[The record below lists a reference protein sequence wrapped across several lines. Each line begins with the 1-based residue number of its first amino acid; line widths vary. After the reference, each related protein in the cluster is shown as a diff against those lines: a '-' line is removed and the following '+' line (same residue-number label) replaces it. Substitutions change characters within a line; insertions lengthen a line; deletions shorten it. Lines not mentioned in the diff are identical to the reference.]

1 MKDQDKVLNV
11 EIGTFFFF
19 KVLEKHQQIMPTCGK
34 LRHRLYLQNAKTY
47 KWKSKKLA
55 TCRKGFSR
63 LWKLSAIFGFGEN
76 F

>member
-47 KWKSKKLA
+47 K
-55 TCRKGFSR
+55 
-63 LWKLSAIFGFGEN
+63 
-76 F
+76 